1 MNTFN
6 SYSPKTI
13 RSGLLASC
21 ALALAAVCHAQVSG
35 IDVKDAWVRTSVQG
49 QKATGAFM
57 NITAK
62 DGAKLVGVSSPVAGL
77 GEVHEMKME
86 GDVMKMRAITA
97 LDLPAGKTVA
107 LKPGGFHLML
117 MDLKTPLKKDSTIPL
132 TLRFKD
138 AQGKESTLDLQ
149 VNVSTQAPGG
159 ASSGSM
165 PGHMHSGQTAPH
177 NPGMGHQH

>member
-13 RSGLLASC
+13 RSGLLACC
-21 ALALAAVCHAQVSG
+21 ALAFAAISHSQTTG
-35 IDVKDAWVRTSVQG
+35 IEVKDAWVRTSVQG

-165 PGHMHSGQTAPH
+165 PGHMNSGQNTPH

>member
-1 MNTFN
+1 MNTL
-6 SYSPKTI
+6 KTQSLNFV
-13 RSGLLASC
+13 RTGFM
-21 ALALAAVCHAQVSG
+21 AVCSLAFAAISHSQTTG
-35 IDVKDAWVRTSVQG
+35 IEVKDAWVRTSVQG

-107 LKPGGFHLML
+107 LKPGGFHVML

-165 PGHMHSGQTAPH
+165 PGHMPSVQTAPH
-177 NPGMGHQH
+177 NPGMGHKH

>member
-1 MNTFN
+1 MNTL
-6 SYSPKTI
+6 KTQSLNFV
-13 RSGLLASC
+13 RTGFMAGC
-21 ALALAAVCHAQVSG
+21 ALAFAAISHAQTTG
-35 IDVKDAWVRTSVQG
+35 IEVKDAWVRTSVQG

-107 LKPGGFHLML
+107 LRPGGFHVML

-165 PGHMHSGQTAPH
+165 PGHMSSGQTAPH
-177 NPGMGHQH
+177 NPGMGHKH

>member
-1 MNTFN
+1 MNTFKLQ
-6 SYSPKTI
+6 PLQFVRIGFMACCT
-13 RSGLLASC
+13 LAF
-21 ALALAAVCHAQVSG
+21 AAFSHAQTTN
-35 IDVKDAWVRTSVQG
+35 IDIKDAWVRTSVQG

-86 GDVMKMRAITA
+86 GDVMKMRAIPA

-107 LKPGGFHLML
+107 LKPGGFHVML

-138 AQGKESTLDLQ
+138 AHGKESTLDLQ
-149 VNVSTQAPGG
+149 VNVSTQAPG
-159 ASSGSM
+159 ASSSGSM
-165 PGHMHSGQTAPH
+165 PGHMQNAP
-177 NPGMGHQH
+177 MGHKH

>member
-57 NITAK
+57 NITSK

-77 GEVHEMKME
+77 GEVH
-86 GDVMKMRAITA
+86 
-97 LDLPAGKTVA
+97 
-107 LKPGGFHLML
+107 
-117 MDLKTPLKKDSTIPL
+117 
-132 TLRFKD
+132 
-138 AQGKESTLDLQ
+138 
-149 VNVSTQAPGG
+149 
-159 ASSGSM
+159 
-165 PGHMHSGQTAPH
+165 
-177 NPGMGHQH
+177 